1 MKKRKQRVL
10 PQPCTSQTRIVTVLP
25 DKVGLF
31 RFILEA
37 HDNIALFTV
46 LDRHAAHLKL
56 LFSPH
61 QARAVDAMLQSMR
74 PMLEVL
80 DVVDYHVPTSLLM
93 PDASTSNTSG
103 SSNTSG
109 IACSSDIS
117 GSSNTSG
124 IACSSDISGTRS

>member
-10 PQPCTSQTRIVTVLP
+10 PQPCLSQTRIVTVP
-25 DKVGLF
+25 ADKVGLF

-37 HDNIALFTV
+37 HDNVALFTV

-74 PMLEVL
+74 PLLE
-80 DVVDYHVPTSLLM
+80 VVDYHLPDTLLS
-93 PDASTSNTSG
+93 PDVSGVSSTVDNACSPDTSG
-103 SSNTSG
+103 SSSRG
-109 IACSSDIS
+109 HVPDIS
-117 GSSNTSG
+117 
-124 IACSSDISGTRS
+124 IRP

>member
-1 MKKRKQRVL
+1 MKVRKQRVL
-10 PQPCTSQTRIVTVLP
+10 PQPCLSQTRIVTVPP

-61 QARAVDAMLQSMR
+61 QARAVDDMLHSMR
-74 PMLEVL
+74 SML
-80 DVVDYHVPTSLLM
+80 DVVE
-93 PDASTSNTSG
+93 
-103 SSNTSG
+103 
-109 IACSSDIS
+109 
-117 GSSNTSG
+117 
-124 IACSSDISGTRS
+124 